1 MEWDLEIPSFQ
12 SFQTRHTTPH
22 PNGKPPCNAGDGTQK
37 LKPLS
42 AVSAVLVGSGY
53 SPLTFT
59 PWVAALFAAI
69 GVWLLV
75 AGVGVRKL
83 KRREKTWV
91 TPITAGRT
99 AIFARSSAPVTSAF
113 SGFLLGTA
121 LVGLARSWAPAMAY
135 SGWLALAGAVA
146 AAFAAVS
153 AVVVERWCI
162 DSTHDDEGDG
172 PSHTESGSQSPR
184 PQHSR
189 TTPPASPPTSPR
201 YRR

>member
-1 MEWDLEIPSFQ
+1 M
-12 SFQTRHTTPH
+12 
-22 PNGKPPCNAGDGTQK
+22 
-37 LKPLS
+37 KPLS
-42 AVSAVLVGSGY
+42 AWMVLGVWVTTLGLGALVSAVLVGSGY

-189 TTPPASPPTSPR
+189 TTPPASPPISPR